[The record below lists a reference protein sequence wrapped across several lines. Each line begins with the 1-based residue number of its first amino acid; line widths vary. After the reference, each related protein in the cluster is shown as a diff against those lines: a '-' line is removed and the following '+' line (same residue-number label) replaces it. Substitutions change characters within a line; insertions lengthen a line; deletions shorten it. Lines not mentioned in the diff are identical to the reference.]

1 MRVPACVYV
10 RRKWEPYRGGPFG
23 LVSVLAAD
31 DGLAVVLLGVV
42 AVADD
47 HVQLHGCSPP
57 CRVNRDF
64 IIPFFREIKNA
75 SHFPRQ
81 IIVKSVRRTGIVAS
95 SRFCEWDNP
104 DVSLNSPA
112 KVLRAV
118 LATGHVAGV
127 VACGVR
133 QNIAA
138 IHM

>member
-1 MRVPACVYV
+1 MGVVVFAKNSYGSVLIVTNMKCGFPLASMV

-31 DGLAVVLLGVV
+31 DGLAVVVLGVV
-42 AVADD
+42 VVADD

-81 IIVKSVRRTGIVAS
+81 IVVKSVRRTGIVAS
-95 SRFCEWDNP
+95 MTRFCEWTMSRRLDGTTRRR
-104 DVSLNSPA
+104 
-112 KVLRAV
+112 RADP
-118 LATGHVAGV
+118 
-127 VACGVR
+127 
-133 QNIAA
+133 
-138 IHM
+138 